1 MNSPCFGHSPWGP
14 PAAARSELVRSG
26 VSEGAMSLGC
36 RGQHEAPGDG
46 GRRFTRIKKK
56 ALLIWVNNGWI
67 MGE

>member
-26 VSEGAMSLGC
+26 VSEGRHGGAWAAVGNTKRLAT
-36 RGQHEAPGDG
+36 EAGSSHG
-46 GRRFTRIKKK
+46 SKKG
-56 ALLIWVNNGWI
+56 LVD